1 MTALREDIRMRD
13 FAKKFYNSTKWRRCR
28 KQFICERTMT
38 DGGLCQRCHKEPG
51 FIVHH
56 RVYLTPSNIHDPA
69 VSLDFRN
76 LEYLCHECHD
86 REHNSRLRVQFD
98 ENGRVM
104 PPDDSEVSKDKF
116 SDE

>member
-1 MTALREDIRMRD
+1 MRD
-13 FAKKFYNSTKWRRCR
+13 FAKDFYSSTKWRRCR
-28 KQFICERTMT
+28 KLFIGERTMT

-98 ENGRVM
+98 ENGRVI